1 MAELRKSGEE
11 KWIRPDSKTQVTAE
25 HQIVGGA
32 IVPIRVHT
40 IVISVQHS
48 DDISNEDMRAILKEK
63 VIFCNSNGI
72 TPIYYFRLSTM
83 SYQNSTWTAIPF
95 TTSNHL
101 VDL

>member
-63 VIFCNSNGI
+63 VIDKFH
-72 TPIYYFRLSTM
+72 FRWLEK
-83 SYQNSTWTAIPF
+83 NVIEIVKPA
-95 TTSNHL
+95 
-101 VDL
+101 

>member
-63 VIFCNSNGI
+63 VIDKFHFRWLDNSVI
-72 TPIYYFRLSTM
+72 EIVK
-83 SYQNSTWTAIPF
+83 TA
-95 TTSNHL
+95 
-101 VDL
+101 

>member
-63 VIFCNSNGI
+63 VIDKFHFRWLENNVIKMRI
-72 TPIYYFRLSTM
+72 T
-83 SYQNSTWTAIPF
+83 
-95 TTSNHL
+95 
-101 VDL
+101 V

>member
-63 VIFCNSNGI
+63 VIDKFHFRWFENNAMDNG
-72 TPIYYFRLSTM
+72 
-83 SYQNSTWTAIPF
+83 
-95 TTSNHL
+95 
-101 VDL
+101 VDSFDFQPSKLKSL

>member
-63 VIFCNSNGI
+63 VIDKFHFRWLENSVIEMAN
-72 TPIYYFRLSTM
+72 T
-83 SYQNSTWTAIPF
+83 
-95 TTSNHL
+95 
-101 VDL
+101 V

>member
-63 VIFCNSNGI
+63 VKCTLIVA
-72 TPIYYFRLSTM
+72 L
-83 SYQNSTWTAIPF
+83 
-95 TTSNHL
+95 L
-101 VDL
+101 

>member
-63 VIFCNSNGI
+63 VIDKFH
-72 TPIYYFRLSTM
+72 FRWLENNVIEMAKT
-83 SYQNSTWTAIPF
+83 
-95 TTSNHL
+95 
-101 VDL
+101 V

>member
-48 DDISNEDMRAILKEK
+48 DDISNEDMRVILKEK
-63 VIFCNSNGI
+63 GIEEFHFRWLENNVIEIGI
-72 TPIYYFRLSTM
+72 T
-83 SYQNSTWTAIPF
+83 
-95 TTSNHL
+95 
-101 VDL
+101 V

>member
-48 DDISNEDMRAILKEK
+48 DDISNEDMRVILKEK
-63 VIFCNSNGI
+63 VIEEFHFRWLENNVIEIGI
-72 TPIYYFRLSTM
+72 T
-83 SYQNSTWTAIPF
+83 
-95 TTSNHL
+95 
-101 VDL
+101 V

>member
-63 VIFCNSNGI
+63 VIDKL
-72 TPIYYFRLSTM
+72 YFRWLENKAM
-83 SYQNSTWTAIPF
+83 DNG
-95 TTSNHL
+95 
-101 VDL
+101 VDSFDFQPSKLKSL

>member
-1 MAELRKSGEE
+1 MRSLVSDENKDSCHGELRFFLQVRAVANVRRLCNFNSAAELRKSGEE

-63 VIFCNSNGI
+63 VIFS
-72 TPIYYFRLSTM
+72 
-83 SYQNSTWTAIPF
+83 
-95 TTSNHL
+95 
-101 VDL
+101 